1 MTTRLRAGALVPLR
15 PAAPTLDDLSDPA
28 VVAACA
34 TGDRA
39 AQAALF
45 TRHVDSVHR
54 FVARM
59 TTADDDAV
67 DDLVQGTFL
76 TAFRCAGAFRGGAQV
91 RTWLF
96 GIAANIVRTYA
107 RGEVRRKAMLRSVEG
122 LPRAPIDLESK
133 VARSELLA
141 RIPGAVAALPH
152 DLRTALILVDFEETR
167 GAEAAA
173 ALGVPE
179 GTLWRRL
186 HQARAALRAALA
198 GGDP

>member
-1 MTTRLRAGALVPLR
+1 MSTRARRGELVPLR
-15 PAAPTLDDLSDPA
+15 RPAPTLDDLSDAA

-45 TRHVDSVHR
+45 TRHVDGVHR
-54 FVARM
+54 FVARL
-59 TTADDDAV
+59 TAADGDAV

-76 TAFRCAGAFRGGAQV
+76 TAFRCARAFRGGAQV

-96 GIAANIVRTYA
+96 GIAANVVRTYA

-122 LPRAPIDLESK
+122 LPRASIDLERK
-133 VARSELLA
+133 VAHGELLA
-141 RIPGAVAALPH
+141 RLPAAVAALPH
-152 DLRTALILVDFEETR
+152 DLRTALVMVDFEEAR
-167 GAEAAA
+167 GSDAAA
-173 ALGVPE
+173 ALGIPE

-186 HQARAALRAALA
+186 HQAGTALRAARA
-198 GGDP
+198 GGER